1 MKFKEYIDD
10 FRNLNIGIVNKDT
23 GNREL
28 VRKIQKEFNLKNNDV
43 VNQIDELNK
52 LLKRKS
58 KFDFI
63 LGDSVES
70 SLLEKKFRIKKKSMD
85 RLKLKFLEI
94 SDELAKT
101 KTELENKISLRS
113 DGSTKDAGIS

>member
-1 MKFKEYIDD
+1 MKFKKYIDD
-10 FRNLNIGIVNKDT
+10 FRNLNIGIVDKDT
-23 GNREL
+23 GNKDL
-28 VRKIQKEFNLKNNDV
+28 VRKIQEEFNLESDV
-43 VNQIDELNK
+43 VNHIDELNR

-63 LGDSVES
+63 LGES
-70 SLLEKKFRIKKKSMD
+70 IESALLEKKFRIKKRSMD
-85 RLKLKFLEI
+85 RLKMKFLDI

-101 KTELENKISLRS
+101 KREVENKISLQS